1 MYFNDDICWCGNSEN
16 CTHTECF
23 RHLENKPDEE
33 RIFTMSY
40 LKWTEYCPVYNEKE
54 GESNEF

>member
-1 MYFNDDICWCGNSEN
+1 MFEYDICWCGNSEN
-16 CTHTECF
+16 CIHTECF

-40 LKWTEYCPVYNEKE
+40 LKWTELCPIYNEME
-54 GESNEF
+54 GE